1 MSTALVPG
9 SNDMRWKGVTLAL
22 LVQLSLWKAS
32 SQSEAPWEGK
42 DLSLP
47 EPPSD
52 LPRLIGVEVACGKRH
67 MRVQL
72 QFSAPFNGIVFSKG
86 HHGQPECVYV
96 GPRSGITAANFDVF
110 YDRCGTKPDHHG
122 SFYENTIVVQYG
134 VDIIEAWDE
143 AKRLRCEW
151 HDAYEKSALRTPSI
165 QLADL
170 DVQEL
175 NFQGDSVGCWMEIQE
190 GKGPWAKQVSSI
202 VPLGSPLTMVI
213 AINDR
218 DKQFDMRVK
227 SCAAHDG
234 LRGPIQL
241 TDDRGCV
248 LRPKML
254 TAFMKVRDFSG
265 KASVVAFS
273 HFYAF
278 KFPDTIEVQIQCVV
292 EICRHGCPDDCPGH
306 EQHPP
311 HGGGGDLPPPNHLE
325 EGPPPP
331 ELHHH
336 PRPPHHQ
343 RPHYASS
350 SSEQDQKLESPPSP
364 HHQQQQH
371 RDPQREGVAAGSSLH
386 AIKRQPQPPQ
396 HQQSV
401 SATQPPVQHQTVP
414 FGLPLLSVNV
424 LPNHYYPPTPPGVH
438 MGPPHPHNVVS
449 VHQAP
454 PPHLS
459 FPPMNPH
466 LQAMPRRPSY
476 EEAEEQLLQE
486 GLPKNVITDA
496 PQFSTTPSQHESAS
510 DTTSENKFEPI
521 TQKEYSRDSQLS
533 VATAPPKEKPTLR
546 PLYYEAPKSAGAP
559 SSRFEQPDTT
569 TNPSLSHTEDE
580 YEDET
585 TSDMPLTTTATT
597 ASVTEAPFTTP
608 SRDTFN
614 MPPPVRPYPKTPPQ
628 EGSIAEGNQ
637 LDAPDL
643 SSAKPV
649 FFTYSPPSRAPAH
662 VPIKDDPSD
671 TDGNGS
677 SDGRFSAI
685 RPRPPAPPGATGE
698 LYQPARPHFPYPMSK
713 IGLAGA
719 PNPDAF
725 QERVDIVAETASDR
739 PSTVPRTETPHD
751 SNKSATPTTE
761 TASSTTTTA
770 DPTHVHKV
778 PIQASVALM
787 SGRFPNGPRSLK
799 TKRNAVGSSDQLGVR
814 GSLRVIAGVDLAFL
828 PNVTRDDAA
837 VFTGRYE
844 EIIYGVC
851 LPATGLAASV
861 GAFVLLILC
870 TTCIAAYL
878 YYVLRTY
885 EAKSKQS
892 FVLRR
897 FLSTYRNRKMKH

>member
-1 MSTALVPG
+1 
-9 SNDMRWKGVTLAL
+9 MRWKNVTVVL
-22 LVQLSLWKAS
+22 LIQLSLWKAS
-32 SQSEAPWEGK
+32 SQAEPPWEGK

-72 QFSAPFNGIVFSKG
+72 QFSAPFHGIVFSKG

-227 SCAAHDG
+227 SCVAHDG

-292 EICRHGCPDDCPGH
+292 EICRHGCPDDCPAH

-325 EGPPPP
+325 EHQRPP
-331 ELHHH
+331 ERHQ

-343 RPHYASS
+343 RPPYAASS
-350 SSEQDQKLESPPSP
+350 SQHDQTLENAPSQ
-364 HHQQQQH
+364 QQQQH
-371 RDPQREGVAAGSSLH
+371 RHDPQREGVAAGSSVH
-386 AIKRQPQPPQ
+386 AIKHQPQPPPQ
-396 HQQSV
+396 QQSSSV
-401 SATQPPVQHQTVP
+401 TQPTVQRHTVP

-424 LPNHYYPPTPPGVH
+424 LPDHYYPPTPPGVH
-438 MGPPHPHNVVS
+438 TGQFHPLNIAS
-449 VHQAP
+449 GNRAP

-459 FPPMNPH
+459 YPPLVPH
-466 LQAMPRRPSY
+466 LQVMPRRPSY
-476 EEAEEQLLQE
+476 EEADEQLLPE
-486 GLPKNVITDA
+486 GPLKDVTTDA
-496 PQFSTTPSQHESAS
+496 PEFSTTPSQHEIAS
-510 DTTSENKFEPI
+510 DTNSGKKFESI
-521 TQKEYSRDSQLS
+521 AQKQSSRDLELS
-533 VATAPPKEKPTLR
+533 TATAQPEDNPTMR
-546 PLYYEAPKSAGAP
+546 PLYYEAPKSAGAQP
-559 SSRFEQPDTT
+559 PRSEQAPTT
-569 TNPSLSHTEDE
+569 TKPALPHTEVE
-580 YEDET
+580 YEDDDETSSDTRTTT
-585 TSDMPLTTTATT
+585 TSATPMST
-597 ASVTEAPFTTP
+597 SDGYFTPTP
-608 SRDTFN
+608 RDTFN
-614 MPPPVRPYPKTPPQ
+614 MPPPVRPYPQTPPQ
-628 EGSIAEGNQ
+628 EGPVSEGNKV
-637 LDAPDL
+637 DAPDP
-643 SSAKPV
+643 SSARPV
-649 FFTYSPPSRAPAH
+649 FFSYSPPSRAPVH
-662 VPIKDDPSD
+662 IPVEI
-671 TDGNGS
+671 DGNVSEG
-677 SDGRFSAI
+677 GKFSAI
-685 RPRPPAPPGATGE
+685 RPRPPAPAGPTGE
-698 LYQPARPHFPYPMSK
+698 QYRHPRPHYPYPISK
-713 IGLAGA
+713 IGPGA
-719 PNPDAF
+719 SNPDIF
-725 QERVDIVAETASDR
+725 QERVDTVSETASEP
-739 PSTVPRTETPHD
+739 PSTVAQTETTHD
-751 SNKSATPTTE
+751 ANKSETPSTT
-761 TASSTTTTA
+761 TSTTTTTTA
-770 DPTHVHKV
+770 DPTHVSKV
-778 PIQASVALM
+778 PIQASVTLM

-828 PNVTRDDAA
+828 PNVTRDNAA
-837 VFTGRYE
+837 IFTGRYE

>member
-1 MSTALVPG
+1 
-9 SNDMRWKGVTLAL
+9 
-22 LVQLSLWKAS
+22 
-32 SQSEAPWEGK
+32 
-42 DLSLP
+42 
-47 EPPSD
+47 
-52 LPRLIGVEVACGKRH
+52 

-72 QFSAPFNGIVFSKG
+72 QFSAPFHGIVFSKG

-227 SCAAHDG
+227 SCVAHDG

-292 EICRHGCPDDCPGH
+292 EICRHGCPDDCPAH

-311 HGGGGDLPPPNHLE
+311 PPPNHGGDLPPPNHLE
-325 EGPPPP
+325 QQRPPQHLHFPPPYAASSSQQKSQSPPPP
-331 ELHHH
+331 
-336 PRPPHHQ
+336 PQ
-343 RPHYASS
+343 R
-350 SSEQDQKLESPPSP
+350 E
-364 HHQQQQH
+364 
-371 RDPQREGVAAGSSLH
+371 PQREGVAAGSSLH
-386 AIKRQPQPPQ
+386 TVKQQHPPEQQQQQ
-396 HQQSV
+396 HS
-401 SATQPPVQHQTVP
+401 SATQPPVQRQTIP
-414 FGLPLLSVNV
+414 FGLPLLSINV
-424 LPNHYYPPTPPGVH
+424 LPDHYFPPTPPAVQIGQ
-438 MGPPHPHNVVS
+438 PHPHNIGP
-449 VHQAP
+449 VHRG

-459 FPPMNPH
+459 YPPLDPH
-466 LQAMPRRPSY
+466 LQPMPRRPAY
-476 EEAEEQLLQE
+476 EAADEQV
-486 GLPKNVITDA
+486 LPEDQPKEIITD
-496 PQFSTTPSQHESAS
+496 PPEFSTTLSGQEDTSHAAILNAEESNARQQAS
-510 DTTSENKFEPI
+510 KEPENSAPTVPPHK
-521 TQKEYSRDSQLS
+521 K
-533 VATAPPKEKPTLR
+533 ATVR
-546 PLYYEAPKSAGAP
+546 PLYYDAPKSAGAQLASTEKP
-559 SSRFEQPDTT
+559 VTMTKAAFPQPDG
-569 TNPSLSHTEDE
+569 D
-580 YEDET
+580 YD
-585 TSDMPLTTTATT
+585 DDQTTTATQ
-597 ASVTEAPFTTP
+597 ASTTTSTTTVQEASSTP
-608 SRDTFN
+608 MSLN
-614 MPPPVRPYPKTPPQ
+614 KNNLPPPVRPYPQFPTRESGSDHQGVFLEENHVHTPDP
-628 EGSIAEGNQ
+628 I
-637 LDAPDL
+637 
-643 SSAKPV
+643 SARPV
-649 FFTYSPPSRAPAH
+649 FFSYSPPSRAP
-662 VPIKDDPSD
+662 VNTPSRED
-671 TDGNGS
+671 QNESDGNAS
-677 SDGRFSAI
+677 SGGKFSAI
-685 RPRPPAPPGATGE
+685 RPRPPATAPPSASGE
-698 LYQPARPHFPYPMSK
+698 SYRPPRPHYPYPLPKFGPSTT
-713 IGLAGA
+713 
-719 PNPDAF
+719 NPDFF
-725 QERVDIVAETASDR
+725 QERVDLVAETVSEASPTTADTK
-739 PSTVPRTETPHD
+739 PTQEANKSETP
-751 SNKSATPTTE
+751 A
-761 TASSTTTTA
+761 STTTT
-770 DPTHVHKV
+770 DSPHVSKI
-778 PIQASVALM
+778 PIQASVTLT

-799 TKRNAVGSSDQLGVR
+799 TKRNAVGSSDQLGVH

-828 PNVTRDDAA
+828 PNLTRDDAA

-861 GAFVLLILC
+861 GAFALLILC

>member
-1 MSTALVPG
+1 MVLSGRSKDAYTNPPIRAVTDHCHSLCCVVPG
-9 SNDMRWKGVTLAL
+9 TNDMRWKGVTLAL

-292 EICRHGCPDDCPGH
+292 EICRHGCPDDCPRTRA
-306 EQHPP
+306 
-311 HGGGGDLPPPNHLE
+311 GGGGDLPPPNHLE

-364 HHQQQQH
+364 HHEQQQH
-371 RDPQREGVAAGSSLH
+371 RNPQREGVAAGSSLH
-386 AIKRQPQPPQ
+386 AIKRQPQPPPQ
-396 HQQSV
+396 QQSV
-401 SATQPPVQHQTVP
+401 SATPPPVQHQTVP

-438 MGPPHPHNVVS
+438 MGPPHPHNVAS

-459 FPPMNPH
+459 FPACEP
-466 LQAMPRRPSY
+466 
-476 EEAEEQLLQE
+476 
-486 GLPKNVITDA
+486 A
-496 PQFSTTPSQHESAS
+496 PASHATTP
-510 DTTSENKFEPI
+510 FP
-521 TQKEYSRDSQLS
+521 
-533 VATAPPKEKPTLR
+533 
-546 PLYYEAPKSAGAP
+546 PKSAGAP

-569 TNPSLSHTEDE
+569 TNPSLSHTEVE
-580 YEDET
+580 YEDEDET

-597 ASVTEAPFTTP
+597 KASVTEAPFTTP

-614 MPPPVRPYPKTPPQ
+614 MPPPVRPYPKTPQQ
-628 EGSIAEGNQ
+628 EGSISEGNQ

-662 VPIKDDPSD
+662 IPIKDDPSD

-698 LYQPARPHFPYPMSK
+698 LYQPARPHFPYPISK
-713 IGLAGA
+713 IGLDGA

-739 PSTVPRTETPHD
+739 PSTVPRTETTHD